1 MYVIFHTNRVKGFFV
16 IIFIILYNNYDDFQA
31 LYRGTLSMNVIKI
44 SPRGYCYGVVDA
56 MVIARN
62 AALDKS
68 LPRPIYI
75 LGMIVHNKH
84 VTDAF
89 AEEGIITLDGNNRK
103 EILDKVDKG
112 TVIFTAHGIS
122 PEIRKLASQKGLV
135 AIDATCPDVTKTHD
149 LIREKTK
156 EGYHIIYIGKKGH
169 PEPEGAIGVAPDAV
183 HLVSN
188 PSDVE
193 ALQLTHDKIII
204 TNQTTMSQWD
214 VADIMK
220 KVQEKYPQAESY
232 NEICLATQ
240 IRQEAVAE
248 QAKEADVLIVVGDP
262 KSNNSNRLA
271 QVSEEIAGTKAYRI
285 ADISELDINWIKD
298 ASTAAVTAG
307 ASTPTPITKEVI
319 TFLEQFDPNNQ
330 ETWER
335 TKKVPLSK
343 ILPKVK
349 NAE

>member
-1 MYVIFHTNRVKGFFV
+1 
-16 IIFIILYNNYDDFQA
+16 
-31 LYRGTLSMNVIKI
+31 MNVIKI

-89 AEEGIITLDGNNRK
+89 EEEGIITLDGNNRK
-103 EILDKVDKG
+103 EILEKVEGG

-122 PEIRKLASQKGLV
+122 PEVRELARKKGLV
-135 AIDATCPDVTKTHD
+135 SIDATCPDVTNTHN
-149 LIREKTK
+149 LIRDKEK
-156 EGYHIIYIGKKGH
+156 EGFEVIYIGKKGH
-169 PEPEGAIGVAPDAV
+169 PEPEGAVGVAPEIV
-183 HLVSN
+183 HLVETEA
-188 PSDVE
+188 DVE
-193 ALQLTHDKIII
+193 ALNLHAEKLIV

-214 VADIMK
+214 VAEIME
-220 KVQEKYPQAESY
+220 KVKEKYPHAEVHR
-232 NEICLATQ
+232 EICMATQ
-240 IRQEAVAE
+240 VRQEAVAE
-248 QAKEADVLIVVGDP
+248 QAKVADVLIVVGDP

-271 QVSEEIAGTKAYRI
+271 QVSQEIAGTKAYRI
-285 ADISELDINWIKD
+285 ADITELEIDWIKD
-298 ASTAAVTAG
+298 AETVAVTSG

-319 TFLEQFDPNNQ
+319 TFLEQFDQ
-330 ETWER
+330 ENEATWVKE
-335 TKKVPLSK
+335 KKVPLSK

-349 NAE
+349 KTEAGV